1 MNRKELTSFR
11 MINWHKCSDSGVLKL
26 DGDTLLTGGTGS
38 GKSSLLDGLYLVLT
52 LNEHNFNKASGE
64 NAKRDLRSY
73 VRCRIDENVN
83 GKKQKYQRKG
93 KVISYLLAE
102 IYDAKNNV
110 SVLGTCFV
118 SSSDTSDIEKH
129 YFLVQDTPLNE
140 INLIDESRCPLEFK
154 AFQSQFEIHNFHS
167 PKTKGDAKKIFAQA
181 IGFKKDQVDLYEK
194 WGSVYSKIMSGKSE
208 ITNVD
213 SFIKNNI
220 LRNATLDIDAMELI
234 LRDLN
239 ELTERLEEYEKR
251 QEQLEEIQE
260 QTAAIDSIK
269 EKIKQNDALYIV
281 SNFEYLKEEIS
292 KLEKELV
299 VLQREQNSYENDL
312 ETIAQKR
319 DYYKEQKFRLENMD
333 DKQQLSQF
341 IREKEELEEKLE
353 KAQSEKRSVVLK
365 INQFVSLMNEHKVL
379 KMLFNTSFNFNDK
392 ELDSDCLNSLLN
404 ELDALQET
412 MIDVV
417 SKESIKAKDAQVNYE
432 NLRKETNE
440 LKTGSSASHIA
451 TNALKAINK
460 YFEENWVQDKAQS
473 ICDYIDFV
481 TDDSQWKATL
491 ESYLGNVR
499 FYIVVKPENYQIAKE
514 IVKKGNYY
522 NVSVVDTTEEFDK
535 TSRDG
540 SICDLLSYSNE
551 YVEQF
556 LKYKYGGIMAVESC
570 LNGVPDTRY
579 HYLGKDG
586 TTYGGRVFSLKNTKL
601 QYYIGQDAKK
611 KLIENNEAILSSYS
625 EEMKQYRQNAF
636 VYNEAKG
643 VVRKLINQIN
653 NLDRSIF
660 DNIVYLP
667 SEIEVLSSNIQELT
681 SDTSMFNTQKKI
693 NEIQEK
699 IIECDNK
706 QKTVQKQQVDIVKN
720 LGVKEGKKIEF
731 QNRLD
736 EIRPQ
741 YINYQENM
749 NDAFQLAK
757 EEYEAILS
765 DSRKSVQSVS
775 KSLEME
781 KQKMEHQLDG
791 LNKQLAILQRT
802 YCDLYNSTMSFAG
815 IDSRREF
822 DQEYEKIALKGVP
835 ELKRSVE
842 IKKNEEIVSIK
853 TNVMKFFKR
862 GFDDTDQII
871 RNLNMSLKDV
881 SHGGKTYVL
890 TQPVSAPGFEQFY
903 QLIKDT
909 EIAGYFGDNSV
920 EHTDEEYETFYNFV
934 RSNPDYQ
941 DYRNYIQ
948 CDVAV
953 KKYED
958 GRLIEK
964 RLSDSLSVSSGGEK
978 QVPLYIL
985 SAMSMLSIYV
995 ADRTNDVLRF
1005 VALDEAFSFI
1015 DASHT
1020 ESVLGYFDA
1029 IDLQLI
1035 IGVPDRMAKLFQE
1048 YTDNQIYVTNKG
1060 GGRIFKALNSQR
1072 KFVAFNR
1079 MS

>member
-11 MINWHKCSDSGVLKL
+11 MINWHKCSDSGILKL

-118 SSSDTSDIEKH
+118 STSDTSDIEKH
-129 YFLVQDTPLNE
+129 YFVINDTDLE
-140 INLIDESRCPLEFK
+140 EVNLIDENRCPLDFK
-154 AFQSQFEIHNFHS
+154 AFQSQFEIYNFHS
-167 PKTKGDAKKIFAQA
+167 PKTKGDAKKLFAQV

-220 LRNATLDIDAMELI
+220 LRNSTLDIESMELI

-251 QEQLEEIQE
+251 QEQLEV
-260 QTAAIDSIK
+260 IK
-269 EKIKQNDALYIV
+269 EKMEYIDSVKEQVHKNDALYIV
-281 SNFEYLKEEIS
+281 ANYEHLQIEI
-292 KLEKELV
+292 EKTENMISS
-299 VLQREQNSYENDL
+299 LQREHDSYEKENEEL
-312 ETIAQKR
+312 SKKR
-319 DYYKEQKFRLENMD
+319 DSLKEQKFKLENMD
-333 DKQQLSQF
+333 EKQQLSQF
-341 IREKEELEEKLE
+341 IKEKELLE
-353 KAQSEKRSVVLK
+353 KQLSNSESEKKSILLK
-365 INQFVSLMNEHKVL
+365 INQFYDLFDKYEVL
-379 KMLFNTSFNFNDK
+379 SEIFEFPYELQDLNKDNINKFLDK
-392 ELDSDCLNSLLN
+392 LDSLQELLLDCL
-404 ELDALQET
+404 
-412 MIDVV
+412 
-417 SKESIKAKDAQVNYE
+417 SKENTNIKNIQYE
-432 NLRKETNE
+432 CESLRKETNE
-440 LKTGSSASHIA
+440 LKLGSAVTNIA
-451 TNALKAINK
+451 TGAVKAINK
-460 YFEENWVQDKAQS
+460 YFKDNWIQDEAKS
-473 ICDYIDFV
+473 ICEYLDFK
-481 TDDSQWKATL
+481 TDDNMWKSTL

-499 FYIVVKPENYQIAKE
+499 FYIIVKPENYQIAKQ
-514 IVKKGNYY
+514 IVKNGSYY
-522 NVSVVDTTEEFDK
+522 NVSVVDNTDDFDRI
-535 TSRDG
+535 SRDG
-540 SICDLLSYSNE
+540 SICDLFTYSNE
-551 YVEQF
+551 YAEQF
-556 LKYKYGGIMAVESC
+556 IKYKYGGIMAIETC
-570 LNGVPDTRY
+570 LDGVPDSHY

-586 TTYGGRVFSLKNTKL
+586 TTYGGRVFSLKNTKI
-601 QYYIGQDAKK
+601 QHHIGRAAKTQ
-611 KLIENNEAILSSYS
+611 LIEENENMLTEYAEHLKNARNNVLIYD
-625 EEMKQYRQNAF
+625 
-636 VYNEAKG
+636 EAKNII
-643 VVRKLINQIN
+643 RKLISQMN
-653 NLDRSIF
+653 NLNRSIF
-660 DNIVYLP
+660 DDVVQLP
-667 SEIEVLSSNIQELT
+667 IEIESLNAAIRDLT
-681 SDTSMFNTQKKI
+681 NEDGMFDSQKKI
-693 NEIQEK
+693 NEIQSR
-699 IIECDNK
+699 IDNCDAAQKLNQRK
-706 QKTVQKQQVDIVKN
+706 QMDTVKQ
-720 LGVKEGKKIEF
+720 LGVKEEKRQECNAMLETIK
-731 QNRLD
+731 
-736 EIRPQ
+736 PQ
-741 YINYQENM
+741 YFHYQEHEFNVFS
-749 NDAFQLAK
+749 NAQK
-757 EEYEAILS
+757 EYANILL
-765 DSRKSVQSVS
+765 DSRKSIQSVS
-775 KSLEME
+775 KSLELE
-781 KQKMEHQLDG
+781 KQKMETQLDE
-791 LNKQLAILQRT
+791 LNKQLVVLQKT
-802 YCDLYNSTMSFAG
+802 YCDLYNSALSFAG
-815 IDSRREF
+815 IESKNEF
-822 DQEYEKIALKGVP
+822 YIEYEKIALRGVP
-835 ELKRSVE
+835 ELKKS
-842 IKKNEEIVSIK
+842 VSIK
-853 TNVMKFFKR
+853 KDEEVSSIKSNVMKFFKR
-862 GFDDTDQII
+862 GFDETDQII
-871 RNLNMSLKDV
+871 NNLNKSLKDV
-881 SHGGKTYVL
+881 AHGGKTYVL
-890 TQPVSAPGFEQFY
+890 TQPIPSPGFEKFY
-903 QLIKDT
+903 QLIVDT
-909 EIAGYFGDNSV
+909 EIAGYFGNGNV
-920 EHTDEEYETFYNFV
+920 EHSDEEYEEFYDFV
-934 RSNPDYQ
+934 RSNVDYQ

-958 GRLIEK
+958 GRLVEK

-995 ADRTNDVLRF
+995 TDRTNDVLRF